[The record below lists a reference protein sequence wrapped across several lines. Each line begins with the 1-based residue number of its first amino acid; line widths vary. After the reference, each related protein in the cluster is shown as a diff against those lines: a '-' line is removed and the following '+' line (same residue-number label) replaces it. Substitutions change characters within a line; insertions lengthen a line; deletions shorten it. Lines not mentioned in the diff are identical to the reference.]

1 MQPTSDINQY
11 KELAQR
17 YGLGPTPE
25 SVSRLTQLV
34 ARQDADVD
42 EIVRVIE
49 KDPGLSARLLR
60 VANPHAEHEDEYTV
74 GTVEAALMRNG
85 IGCALLLAMGTP
97 LSLALIKTF
106 HTMLSLKLESVDA
119 HELQAL
125 VGSHM
130 RCSIGFTGK
139 VAGHVYLRMSLGSA
153 KKVAAL
159 ILGMKPEELNDNDE
173 IRDAAGELLNIMT
186 GNFKSNLCDAGLDC
200 KLQPPKV
207 GVTENFTTPIE
218 PGGGIERLAFRA
230 GNIHIFV
237 EVTANPWNE

>member
-1 MQPTSDINQY
+1 MQPPPDINQY
-11 KELAQR
+11 KELARR
-17 YGLGPTPE
+17 YGLGTTPE

-34 ARQDADVD
+34 ARQDSDVD

-60 VANPHAEHEDEYTV
+60 VANPHAENEADYSV
-74 GTVEAALMRNG
+74 DSVEAALMRNG

-106 HTMLSLKLESVDA
+106 QTMLSLKLEAVDRNQFDV
-119 HELQAL
+119 LTGL
-125 VGSHM
+125 HM
-130 RCSIGFTGK
+130 RGSIGFVGK
-139 VAGHVYLRMSLGSA
+139 VVGHVYLRMSIPA
-153 KKVAAL
+153 AQTVAAG
-159 ILGMKPEELNDNDE
+159 ILGIPPEEVGGNDE
-173 IRDAAGELLNIMT
+173 LSDVIGELSNIMT

-207 GVTENFTTPIE
+207 GLSEDYSTPVE

-230 GNIHIFV
+230 GDLLIFV

>member
-1 MQPTSDINQY
+1 MQPQPDINQY
-11 KELAQR
+11 KELARR

-25 SVSRLTQLV
+25 SVSRLTALV

-60 VANPHAEHEDEYTV
+60 VANPHAANEDEYTV
-74 GTVEAALMRNG
+74 GTVEAALLRNG

-97 LSLALIKTF
+97 LSLALTKTF
-106 HTMLSLKLESVDA
+106 QTMLSLKLESVDPN
-119 HELQAL
+119 ELAGL
-125 VGSHM
+125 VGEHM
-130 RCSIGFTGK
+130 LGSIGFIGK
-139 VAGHVYLRMSLGSA
+139 IAGHVYLRMSLASA
-153 KKVAAL
+153 RTVAAG
-159 ILGMKPEELNDNDE
+159 ILGIKPEEIGGRDE
-173 IRDAAGELLNIMT
+173 ISDVIGELSNIMT

-207 GVTENFTTPIE
+207 GLSGDYSTTIE

-230 GNIHIFV
+230 GDIHIFV